1 MATVATALL
10 GSGEGAYERKAHRDA
25 APQSQKKCFIYRIAI
40 VFGLSGMAGAAQAAS
55 LVVASGA
62 GTRK

>member
-1 MATVATALL
+1 MNGRHIATPP
-10 GSGEGAYERKAHRDA
+10 RNRN
-25 APQSQKKCFIYRIAI
+25 KKCFIYRIAI
-40 VFGLSGMAGAAQAAS
+40 FLGLSGMAGAAQAAS